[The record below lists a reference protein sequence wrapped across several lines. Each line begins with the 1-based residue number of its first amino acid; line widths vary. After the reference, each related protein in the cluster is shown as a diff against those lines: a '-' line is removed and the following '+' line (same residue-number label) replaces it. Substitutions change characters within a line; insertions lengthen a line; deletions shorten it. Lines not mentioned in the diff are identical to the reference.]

1 MEFIKKFAKD
11 KGITL
16 IALVV
21 TIIVLLILAGIS
33 ISMLT
38 GENGIIKMA
47 VQAKEKTST
56 SQDLEMLQLK
66 TTDLLAGYYMDGM
79 TTDKNDYLL
88 EELSKVSGVT
98 NVDKEKGTITYNGNV
113 YELSKLTGKSN
124 EQENIENSGLKQIT
138 LATATD
144 ENDKVILQKENIKM
158 IVEDENGC
166 KAVIPRGFY
175 YVKGTPT
182 EGMVISDVSGDDD
195 NNTKGGNQFV
205 WIPCNG
211 NTLTYEKDSSKEN
224 NGLASF
230 WVDDK
235 YNNVQWYYN
244 TVPSSQANN
253 VGKEIT
259 DWKDDGG
266 NETSVNLYKGFYVA
280 RFEAGVPSTAD
291 FYADGI
297 TKTTNYSYDK
307 KNAVTDD
314 VPVSKKNNQ
323 SWNYI
328 SQTRAKAVSE
338 KMYSSSDSSVTSSL
352 IDSYAWDTTVR
363 WLCDSGKKYNT
374 TTNNQDLKLGINSRD
389 FGNYMDNTT
398 IKETN
403 GLYAIHRLTR
413 DKDTNNGLSWSRGTK
428 YQFGKVPVNRNVYI
442 TDGNTGE
449 YKDIFADTNYDYTQY
464 KYITQFEIATGSSEQ
479 TKIKEIYDMAGNMW
493 EWTTETGM
501 HTVKIDENTSGWDGN
516 GDGNGKYTFAVLR
529 GGSFFN
535 SGSSAVSYRYGGN
548 SAGGCYIFVGF
559 RVVLYIK

>member
-1 MEFIKKFAKD
+1 MKKID
-11 KGITL
+11 ENGITL

-47 VQAKEKTST
+47 MQAKEKTST

-66 TTDLLAGYYMDGM
+66 TTDLLTSYYMDGM
-79 TTDKNDYLL
+79 TTDKNDYIL
-88 EELSKVSGVT
+88 EELSKLDGVT
-98 NVDKEKGTITYNGNV
+98 NIDKEKGTLTYNGNI
-113 YELSKLTGKSN
+113 YDLSKLTGKSD

-144 ENDKVILQKENIKM
+144 ENDKEILQKENIKM

-166 KAVIPRGFY
+166 KAVIPREFY

-182 EGMVISDVSGDDD
+182 EGMVVSDVSGDDD

-205 WIPCNG
+205 WVPCDG
-211 NTLTYEKDSSKEN
+211 KAGTTFEKDSSKEN

-230 WVDDK
+230 WIEDEYK
-235 YNNVQWYYN
+235 KNNVQWYYT
-244 TVPSSQANN
+244 TVPSDRANN
-253 VGKEIT
+253 AVKEII

-266 NETSVNLYKGFYVA
+266 NEASVNLYKGFYVA
-280 RFEAGVPSTAD
+280 RFEAGVPSNAD

-297 TKTTNYSYDK
+297 TKTTNYANEK
-307 KNAVTDD
+307 KNIATDD
-314 VPVSKKNNQ
+314 IPVSKKNNQ

-328 SQTRAKAVSE
+328 SQERAKAVSE
-338 KMYSSSDSSVTSSL
+338 RMYNLSDSSVTSSL

-363 WLCDSGKKYNT
+363 WLCDSGTKYDT
-374 TTNNQDLKLGINSRD
+374 TTNTQNFKLGINSRD

-403 GLYAIHRLTR
+403 GLYIIHRLTR
-413 DKDTNNGLSWSRGTK
+413 DKNTSSGITWSRGAK
-428 YQFGKVPVNRNVYI
+428 YQFGKIPINRNTYI
-442 TDGNTGE
+442 TDGNTGN
-449 YKDIFADTNYDYTQY
+449 YKDIFADNNYDYTQY
-464 KYITQFEIATGSSEQ
+464 NYTTQFEIATGSSEQ

-501 HTVKIDENTSGWDGN
+501 HTVKKDNGTIGWDENDNGN
-516 GDGNGKYTFAVLR
+516 GEYTFAVRR
-529 GGSFFN
+529 GGGFYDT
-535 SGSSAVSYRYGGN
+535 GYTAVSYRNGYDRISGYYFG
-548 SAGGCYIFVGF
+548 IGF

>member
-1 MEFIKKFAKD
+1 MKNHQKN

-88 EELSKVSGVT
+88 EELSKLSGVT

-124 EQENIENSGLKQIT
+124 EQENIENGGLKQIT

-166 KAVIPRGFY
+166 KAVIPKGFY

-182 EGMVISDVSGDDD
+182 EGMVISDVFGDDD

-235 YNNVQWYYN
+235 YNTVQGYYT
-244 TVPSSQANN
+244 TVSSNQANN

-297 TKTTNYSYDK
+297 TKTTNYANK
-307 KNAVTDD
+307 EKNKVTDD

-328 SQTRAKAVSE
+328 SQIRAKAVSE
-338 KMYSSSDSSVTSSL
+338 KMYASSDSSVTSSL

-389 FGNYMDNTT
+389 FGNYSDNTT

-413 DKDTNNGLSWSRGTK
+413 DKNTKNGLTGSRGKK
-428 YQFGKVPVNRNVYI
+428 YQFGKVPINRNVYI

-449 YKDIFADTNYDYTQY
+449 YKDIFADTNYDYTKY
-464 KYITQFEIATGSSEQ
+464 KYTTQFEIATGSSEQ
-479 TKIKEIYDMAGNMW
+479 TKIKEIYDMAGNVW

-516 GDGNGKYTFAVLR
+516 GNGQGKYMFAVLR
-529 GGSFFN
+529 GGSFN
-535 SGSSAVSYRYGGN
+535 DRGSSAVSYRNGTLATSWPNVY
-548 SAGGCYIFVGF
+548 VGF